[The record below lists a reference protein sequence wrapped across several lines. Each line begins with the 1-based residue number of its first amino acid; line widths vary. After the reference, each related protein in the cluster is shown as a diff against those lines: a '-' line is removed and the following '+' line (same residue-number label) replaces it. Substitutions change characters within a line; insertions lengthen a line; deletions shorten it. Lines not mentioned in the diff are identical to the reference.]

1 MIEQLY
7 SNTDKQELTENPKR
21 ISLTDELQRLARE
34 QERLEAQRSMLK
46 TSIETAF
53 TLFAPLKEQ
62 MKDVV
67 SCMERFHELETS
79 YAALSKQTYEDIHN
93 DIQAIGN
100 ELLQTQNL
108 LNEGTK
114 LTNSGIEIPKLQLP
128 NEFLPKA
135 ETKEDAKDI
144 IQEEEISDFKQYD
157 TEEKVEKETL
167 TDEMDVD
174 KTLDAMFDELGL
186 NNTSAVIDNQAFYDK
201 LSDIVSD
208 DEKMT
213 VVADATQDSALVE
226 VSLPSEVTDLH
237 TEFKYRVAENEQLR
251 IRGNYIDGV
260 LSLSYTVM
268 REDNSASPI
277 LADLITTDT
286 TDRIKACIQ
295 PEIDWMLQAFKKSND
310 KEVTVPIEE
319 GLDEMSDLDQ

>member
-21 ISLTDELQRLARE
+21 ISLTDELQCLAKE
-34 QERLEAQRSMLK
+34 QERLEAQRGMLK

-135 ETKEDAKDI
+135 ETKEDAKDV
-144 IQEEEISDFKQYD
+144 IQEEEIY
-157 TEEKVEKETL
+157 TEEKVGKETL

-186 NNTSAVIDNQAFYDK
+186 NNKSAVIDNQAFYDK

-295 PEIDWMLQAFKKSND
+295 PEIDKKLND
-310 KEVTVPIEE
+310 KEVAVPIEE

>member
-7 SNTDKQELTENPKR
+7 SKTDKQELTESPKR
-21 ISLTDELQRLARE
+21 ISLTDELQCLARE
-34 QERLEAQRSMLK
+34 QERLEAQRGMLK

-93 DIQAIGN
+93 DMQAIGN

-135 ETKEDAKDI
+135 ETKEDVKNV
-144 IQEEEISDFKQYD
+144 IQEEEIYA
-157 TEEKVEKETL
+157 EEKVEKETL

-277 LADLITTDT
+277 LADLITVDT

-295 PEIDWMLQAFKKSND
+295 PEIDKKLND
-310 KEVTVPIEE
+310 KEVAVPIEE
-319 GLDEMSDLDQ
+319 GLDEMNDLDQ

>member
-21 ISLTDELQRLARE
+21 ISLTDELQCLAKE
-34 QERLEAQRSMLK
+34 QERLEAQRGMLK

-135 ETKEDAKDI
+135 ETKEDAKDV
-144 IQEEEISDFKQYD
+144 IQEEEIY

-186 NNTSAVIDNQAFYDK
+186 NNKSAVIDNQAFYDK
-201 LSDIVSD
+201 FSDIVSD

-295 PEIDWMLQAFKKSND
+295 PEIDKKLND
-310 KEVTVPIEE
+310 KEVAVPIEE